1 VHLDNNLD
9 CSQFVIGT
17 PLNGHYVAYDLN
29 FGSFSMGSEPY
40 SGPLTPASGIVPTA
54 PLPSTGNPWTLITSS
69 LPKCGYVVQL
79 NVWDRSIV
87 NSSPGSHNYAPA
99 SVGFC
104 LQTSL

>member
-1 VHLDNNLD
+1 
-9 CSQFVIGT
+9 
-17 PLNGHYVAYDLN
+17 
-29 FGSFSMGSEPY
+29 

-54 PLPSTGNPWTLITSS
+54 PLPSIGNAWTLTTGS

-79 NVWDRSIV
+79 YVSDRSIV
-87 NSSPGSHNYAPA
+87 NSSPGSHNNTPA